1 MSILKSANLMELCVL
16 THCMQCPDITVI
28 ACLTMLL
35 ELDNVN
41 NNAVEGTVSFVS
53 SRTST
58 DVFLHLALDI
68 GNVRVCPLFPFA
80 MGAYCEACS

>member
-1 MSILKSANLMELCVL
+1 
-16 THCMQCPDITVI
+16 MQCSDITVI

-35 ELDNVN
+35 ELDNVD

-58 DVFLHLALDI
+58 NVFLYLALDV
-68 GNVRVCPLFPFA
+68 GNVRVCLLFSFTVS
-80 MGAYCEACS
+80 AYCEACS